1 MSFAAAAATRQNT
14 GGGFTVVSGSWRTA
28 VISSV
33 NVRDGANLETPTL
46 QGAVMASILN
56 KIRRFLSSP
65 QGRRAME
72 QGRRYASNPRNR
84 AKLRGLLSRR
94 RRY

>member
-1 MSFAAAAATRQNT
+1 
-14 GGGFTVVSGSWRTA
+14 
-28 VISSV
+28 
-33 NVRDGANLETPTL
+33 
-46 QGAVMASILN
+46 MASILN
-56 KIRRFLSSP
+56 KIRHFLSSP
-65 QGRRAME
+65 QGRRAIG